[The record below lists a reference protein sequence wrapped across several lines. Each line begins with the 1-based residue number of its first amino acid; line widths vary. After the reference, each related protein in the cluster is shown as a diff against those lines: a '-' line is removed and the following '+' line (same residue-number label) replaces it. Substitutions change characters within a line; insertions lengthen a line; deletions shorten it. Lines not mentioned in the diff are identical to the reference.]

1 MASYRWSTAAPASY
15 RHLFS
20 LRAGSRVLVSPYDPF
35 SGHCRGYSIGLA
47 KLRLWKKLLKPLS
60 LR

>member
-20 LRAGSRVLVSPYDPF
+20 LRAGSRVLVSPYGPF
-35 SGHCRGYSIGLA
+35 SGHCRLVQHWT